1 MCSQEIVFKSHFQ
14 SKILEYWM
22 KSSKPY
28 FIRAVY
34 DWLTDNHV
42 TPHLLI
48 DAGSPGLKVPDAC
61 EIDDD
66 NQIVLNISFKA
77 VRDLVL
83 GIDDIIFQASFNH
96 TVHEVQIPVYSIKA
110 IYCTENG
117 QGMYF
122 DDEEDEPPSEDRY
135 SQKQSNPK
143 KNNQKPFLKIVE

>member
-1 MCSQEIVFKSHFQ
+1 MRVF
-14 SKILEYWM
+14 LM

-34 DWLTDNHV
+34 DWLTDNNA

-48 DAGSPGLKVPDAC
+48 DASAPGLKVPDSC

-66 NQIVLNISFKA
+66 NQIVLNISFNA

-83 GIDDIIFQASFNH
+83 GIDDIIFQASFNQVIFE
-96 TVHEVQIPVYSIKA
+96 VHIPVYAVKA

-122 DDEEDEPPSEDRY
+122 DEEEEVPPP
-135 SQKQSNPK
+135 PK
-143 KNNQKPFLKIVE
+143 EVKSASKRNKKKPSLKIVE